1 VREVGVFDRRRF
13 LLLSFAAV
21 ACVAAGSPEAATAP
35 AATGADPEPAVKGL
49 DPDPA
54 KVDKLVKSDAEWKA
68 VLPPAAY
75 SVLRHADT
83 ERAFTG
89 RYWDNHRDGTYR
101 CAGCGLSLFAA
112 KDKFESGTGWPSF
125 TRPVAP
131 NRVLEHTDNAFGMAR
146 TEVVCAR
153 CDGHLG
159 HVFPDGPKP
168 TGLRY
173 CINSVSLAFV
183 ATRA

>member
-1 VREVGVFDRRRF
+1 MGEVGVVDRRRF
-13 LLLSFAAV
+13 LLLSLAAV
-21 ACVAAGSPEAATAP
+21 ACAAAGSPEAVAP
-35 AATGADPEPAVKGL
+35 AASAADPEPAVKGL
-49 DPDPA
+49 DPHPA
-54 KVDKLVKSDAEWKA
+54 KVEKLVKSDAEWKA
-68 VLPPAAY
+68 LLPAEAY
-75 SVLRHADT
+75 AVLRHADT

-89 RYWDNHRDGTYR
+89 RYWDNHRDGTYQ

-125 TRPVAP
+125 TRPVAATH
-131 NRVLEHTDNAFGMAR
+131 VLEHSDTAFGMAR

-173 CINSVSLAFV
+173 CINSVSLAFA
-183 ATRA
+183 ATRS

>member
-1 VREVGVFDRRRF
+1 VVDRRRF
-13 LLLSFAAV
+13 LLLSLAAV
-21 ACVAAGSPEAATAP
+21 ACAAAGSPGAVTP
-35 AATGADPEPAVKGL
+35 AASSPDPEPGVKGL

-54 KVDKLVKSDAEWKA
+54 KVEKLVRSDAEWKA
-68 VLPPAAY
+68 VLPAEAY
-75 SVLRHADT
+75 VVLRHADT

-89 RYWDNHRDGTYR
+89 RYWDDHRDGAYR

-131 NRVLEHTDNAFGMAR
+131 DRVLEHTDTAFGMAR

-173 CINSVSLAFV
+173 CINSVSLTFA
-183 ATRA
+183 ATRS

>member
-1 VREVGVFDRRRF
+1 LEVGVVDRRRF

-21 ACVAAGSPEAATAP
+21 ACAAAGSPEAAMPKPAP
-35 AATGADPEPAVKGL
+35 PDATPAVPGL

-54 KVDKLVKSDAEWKA
+54 KVEKLVKTDAEWK
-68 VLPPAAY
+68 VLLPAQAY
-75 SVLRHADT
+75 AVLRHADT

-89 RYWDNHRDGTYR
+89 LYWDNHADGTYR
-101 CAGCGLSLFAA
+101 CAACGLSLFAA

-125 TRPVAP
+125 TRPIAP
-131 NRVLEHTDNAFGMAR
+131 DRVLEHTDNGLGMTR

-173 CINSVSLAFV
+173 CINSVSLGFV
-183 ATRA
+183 ATRS